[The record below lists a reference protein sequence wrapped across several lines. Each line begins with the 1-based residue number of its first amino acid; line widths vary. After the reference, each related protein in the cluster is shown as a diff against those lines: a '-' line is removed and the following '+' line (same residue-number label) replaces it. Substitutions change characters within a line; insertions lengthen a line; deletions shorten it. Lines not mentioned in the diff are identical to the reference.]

1 MPVSQRPN
9 RRELQSKWPS
19 GLTDYRQPQREHA
32 PADKGGS
39 ARGKRNTSTRLRGVT
54 RVRTSTREDY

>member
-19 GLTDYRQPQREHA
+19 GPTDYRNRQVEHA
-32 PADKGGS
+32 PSDKGGT
-39 ARGKRNTSTRLRGVT
+39 ARGKRNTTDRLRGVT
-54 RVRTSTREDY
+54 RVRTHTREDY